1 MLMAHILVVWV
12 VAISLGFY
20 KGKGKSGG
28 SCGEEIF
35 TPQIGSLARILTHC
49 LMLGRGL
56 LVL

>member
-20 KGKGKSGG
+20 KGEGKSGG
-28 SCGEEIF
+28 SCGQEFF
-35 TPQIGSLARILTHC
+35 TPQIGSLAGILTHC